1 MSFAGPCRLPPT
13 LSAHGQSA
21 WASWHSTGPAGGST
35 HQIGTYGIDLTG
47 PHSYGVSVDASGNI
61 QYWFDGRPVGAM
73 ITGGSNATE
82 PMFLNLTMSIG
93 GQANDGWAS
102 APTAATPSTVAMHV
116 GAVRVWRP

>member
-13 LSAHGQSA
+13 LSAPGQSA

-93 GQANDGWAS
+93 GQANDGWDRLGGPRAYGS
-102 APTAATPSTVAMHV
+102 V
-116 GAVRVWRP
+116 G